1 MNRKSLK
8 NYGKGIET
16 LIGSDEADKA
26 VEKILCMDEIQRFS
40 LKHMQ
45 KHDQRPIQFLKYL
58 FTKES
63 WTETFRSAASIF
75 MFFQKPRNCKEK
87 KTNQPTHGDDSP

>member
-26 VEKILCMDEIQRFS
+26 VEKNS
-40 LKHMQ
+40 L
-45 KHDQRPIQFLKYL
+45 Y
-58 FTKES
+58 
-63 WTETFRSAASIF
+63 
-75 MFFQKPRNCKEK
+75 
-87 KTNQPTHGDDSP
+87 G